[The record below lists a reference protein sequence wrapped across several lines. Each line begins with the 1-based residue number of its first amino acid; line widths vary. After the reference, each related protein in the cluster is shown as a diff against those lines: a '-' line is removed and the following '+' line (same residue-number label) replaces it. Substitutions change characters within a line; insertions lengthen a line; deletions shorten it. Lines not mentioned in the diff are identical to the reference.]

1 MPYSLR
7 RAFTS
12 ASFFPESEAMTLSG
26 NIRRFASY
34 SISFVS
40 SLLFTCIGRVLF
52 CGLICLFFCILGF
65 FFRIVCAA
73 ACQQGYGTAGIS
85 PDAQRA
91 AGGAVAGAV
100 IAKALDED
108 LATGAAIGAVGGALC
123 DDAGVCQRRY

>member
-1 MPYSLR
+1 MQKTFALR
-7 RAFTS
+7 IAALALAT
-12 ASFFPESEAMTLSG
+12 A
-26 NIRRFASY
+26 
-34 SISFVS
+34 
-40 SLLFTCIGRVLF
+40 
-52 CGLICLFFCILGF
+52 GL
-65 FFRIVCAA
+65 A
-73 ACQQGYGTAGIS
+73 ACEPGYQGGGIS

>member
-1 MPYSLR
+1 MQKSVALR
-7 RAFTS
+7 LAGAALLVAGLS
-12 ASFFPESEAMTLSG
+12 A
-26 NIRRFASY
+26 
-34 SISFVS
+34 
-40 SLLFTCIGRVLF
+40 
-52 CGLICLFFCILGF
+52 
-65 FFRIVCAA
+65 CAD
-73 ACQQGYGTAGIS
+73 GYGAGIS